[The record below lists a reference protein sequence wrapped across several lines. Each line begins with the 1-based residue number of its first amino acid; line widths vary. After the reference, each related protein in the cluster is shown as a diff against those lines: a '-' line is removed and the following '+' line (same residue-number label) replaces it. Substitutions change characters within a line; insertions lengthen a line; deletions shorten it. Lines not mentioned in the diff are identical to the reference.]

1 MRHHFLF
8 GAGASGNSG
17 GCDPNPPP
25 VGNELFAD
33 LKGTL
38 LLAMYHKSKA
48 VRDCPHV
55 IKQVRSR
62 WAASLNSTEK
72 LFVIGTRLV
81 TDDIHIWEPIA
92 KFKGELCW
100 VSPDV
105 PEARAW
111 ALEHDLKFVEYAT
124 TFKEFLV
131 RYESEPSHL

>member
-1 MRHHFLF
+1 M
-8 GAGASGNSG
+8 
-17 GCDPNPPP
+17 
-25 VGNELFAD
+25 
-33 LKGTL
+33 
-38 LLAMYHKSKA
+38 AMYHKDKP
-48 VRDCPHV
+48 VRDCPTLLT
-55 IKQVRSR
+55 QMQEF
-62 WAASLNSTEK
+62 WATTLNNSEK

-81 TDDIHIWEPIA
+81 IHDTHIWDSIS